1 MTGTYR
7 NMSNEIWDPH
17 PQYNLEVFG
26 RQLHL
31 VLRQDASF
39 IHNNSL
45 PRFRVLKEEEENPGS
60 EEEADQRHLR
70 CLYSGYVED
79 DPNSMVSVSLCGGM
93 VRPTT
98 SSCPSFRSHLHFA
111 FCILCLSICRRI

>member
-1 MTGTYR
+1 MYFPITHPLHNISHIPIESASAFTMTGTYR

-60 EEEADQRHLR
+60 EEEADQR
-70 CLYSGYVED
+70 LYGPKFSAICQKKI
-79 DPNSMVSVSLCGGM
+79 NLLLSVAL
-93 VRPTT
+93 
-98 SSCPSFRSHLHFA
+98 
-111 FCILCLSICRRI
+111 